1 MTLAL
6 PSLSR
11 RQTLPNALRAAVSVL
26 LCHTFRKPEPLGMSV
41 SELEIQSYWLIGGVV
56 VKISDRKNIT
66 SCLLKRPFT

>member
-11 RQTLPNALRAAVSVL
+11 RQTAPERSAGAVSVL
-26 LCHTFRKPEPLGMSV
+26 LCHTCRKPEPLGMSV
-41 SELEIQSYWLIGGVV
+41 SELEIQSYWLIVL
-56 VKISDRKNIT
+56 VKISDRNNIT